1 MSRVFQRAGRSGWYL
16 GVSVPKSIRKKL
28 GRNEVHK
35 KVGNTHKEALINKS
49 RVEAE
54 IQRYFGVE
62 LNQLSLV
69 DEVTA
74 MYESDPNYKGIKSIA
89 EMPAEEKQLLKDI
102 YQVDYDLPGN
112 PTTPEEA
119 ALWKALDGQIIWQQW
134 INRRVMTENIS
145 KATIRNWESRLKMVS
160 AWKGSD
166 YLTDLTKTDAINF
179 KDYALRKGHIGSSVK
194 NIIGCL
200 SGFWNWGKDNQIIK
214 ENIWEGLKKR
224 LTDPAPRELP
234 D

>member
-89 EMPAEEKQLLKDI
+89 EMPAEENNYLKIFIRLITTYPGTQLLQKKLL
-102 YQVDYDLPGN
+102 Y
-112 PTTPEEA
+112 
-119 ALWKALDGQIIWQQW
+119 
-134 INRRVMTENIS
+134 
-145 KATIRNWESRLKMVS
+145 
-160 AWKGSD
+160 
-166 YLTDLTKTDAINF
+166 
-179 KDYALRKGHIGSSVK
+179 
-194 NIIGCL
+194 
-200 SGFWNWGKDNQIIK
+200 GK
-214 ENIWEGLKKR
+214 L
-224 LTDPAPRELP
+224 
-234 D
+234 